1 MNQIHFSWLLINKWS
16 SYRPRNLLL
25 TSLFPGPH
33 DLTCDEY
40 QRAMAATV
48 ADLLMLY
55 DHGISVRTPKY
66 PDGTVFAQDHLLAL
80 IDSQD
85 AVFVLS

>member
-1 MNQIHFSWLLINKWS
+1 
-16 SYRPRNLLL
+16 
-25 TSLFPGPH
+25 
-33 DLTCDEY
+33 
-40 QRAMAATV
+40 MAATV